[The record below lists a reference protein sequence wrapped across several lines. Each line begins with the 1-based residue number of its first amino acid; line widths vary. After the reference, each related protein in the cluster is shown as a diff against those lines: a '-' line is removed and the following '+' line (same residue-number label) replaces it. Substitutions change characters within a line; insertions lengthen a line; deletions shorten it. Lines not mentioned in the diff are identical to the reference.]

1 MGVYLIAG
9 ASSGIGAACAEQL
22 SCEGHIVV
30 LVARNA
36 EKLKTFATT
45 LPTQAECF
53 AYDLENV
60 QQVRSIFDYCKE
72 KGLKLDGMVYSA
84 GMNADVPM
92 KICTPDLMERVMRVN
107 CIAFAEMGKHFYS
120 KRYSNDFSRIVAISS
135 SASQSFEKGMG
146 PYNASKAALN
156 AMVKTM
162 AKEFVKRGVLV
173 NAVLPAGV
181 MTPMAAEKIAKMTGT
196 AIDVERAIQELE
208 QSPVPIH
215 EEEAQPFGIIAPS
228 AVAEM
233 VAYLVSPK
241 NRYVTGALL
250 PISAGLDF

>member
-22 SCEGHIVV
+22 SREGHIVV

-215 EEEAQPFGIIAPS
+215 EGEAQPFGIIAPS